1 MANILVELHDGS
13 VGPMELSFNPAKT
26 AAQVLIACARRFHKG
41 TGTLSPKDKPNL
53 ALEAEDTIAGSVTY
67 IFIPSAAQAVTQSDR
82 AQRLGD
88 TEARLG
94 EIAERLAE
102 TQARVAELT
111 IQQNRASQTTQTI
124 QMLGAVW
131 IQQAHK
137 LLQLPCLVAM
147 PEDAP
152 EFEMACTAVLNR
164 FTAALYSTPA
174 QTGKVLYDIASGI
187 GNAAKKDIAH
197 RDVTPN
203 NFGHWKGRGYLY
215 DFSAAKDMAGNW
227 DRPRCAG
234 TLSGITGTV
243 LWAPLSVLEGGQH
256 SVSSML
262 EGLFIS
268 ALSISC
274 NGKLDSRH
282 DMNPGR
288 LRHCA
293 HLRRGHLCTPALSEL
308 SSIESSL
315 KPLITG
321 LHDVFYPLQDSED
334 PTYRNYNT
342 KGGCKDALQLDE
354 FEVDC
359 VATL

>member
-1 MANILVELHDGS
+1 
-13 VGPMELSFNPAKT
+13 
-26 AAQVLIACARRFHKG
+26 
-41 TGTLSPKDKPNL
+41 
-53 ALEAEDTIAGSVTY
+53 
-67 IFIPSAAQAVTQSDR
+67 
-82 AQRLGD
+82 
-88 TEARLG
+88 
-94 EIAERLAE
+94 
-102 TQARVAELT
+102 
-111 IQQNRASQTTQTI
+111 
-124 QMLGAVW
+124 
-131 IQQAHK
+131 
-137 LLQLPCLVAM
+137 
-147 PEDAP
+147 
-152 EFEMACTAVLNR
+152 
-164 FTAALYSTPA
+164 
-174 QTGKVLYDIASGI
+174 
-187 GNAAKKDIAH
+187 
-197 RDVTPN
+197 
-203 NFGHWKGRGYLY
+203 
-215 DFSAAKDMAGNW
+215 MAGNW

-342 KGGCKDALQLDE
+342 KVTVGLVHDVCVQVCGALSP
-354 FEVDC
+354 
-359 VATL
+359 